1 MRSVLRLGAAFVA
14 ALCVMCV
21 SVFAGEGC
29 SECEKRSNED
39 IIVLQRNMIARDNTS
54 FKAEDVYNAAKEYID
69 SLAEDG
75 SWKDIDYLTTP
86 SVTFPA
92 HAHIERLRMIA
103 RAYTIPNQPLFES
116 EEAREAIE
124 RALPVVESK
133 VLKMTNGVRQTP
145 GNWWWWNLS
154 IPPKLGFILVSVEG
168 KIDTE
173 VYNTSLESIK
183 WCLQHPMDWYLKG
196 LTGQATNSVDAIK
209 GNLYYSALTNNS
221 ANIEFIMSEF
231 EKNLKVARVP
241 FEGIAFDN
249 AFIAH
254 NMIDFYGYYSTTVLD
269 TVNVLEY
276 VKNTKYAP
284 GDDVLDTFSAC
295 LLDGAFWTVYQ
306 NYRELGASG
315 RSMYG
320 PFTTNSTSSVMTGL
334 RYLASFDNTYRDKA
348 QSMLDKIESGYEAN
362 TGYKFFSSADFG
374 VKKSDNSYVSV
385 RMSSSRIKA
394 AEAWGGNGQTNLF
407 MGDGCMWIYN
417 DAKKVYDTNMLACLD
432 WTRLAGTTVIK
443 NAVPLKYW
451 SSYFAAEP
459 FVGGVSTGKNGVQLM
474 NLSHIS
480 LPLSAQKSWFFFDD
494 EVVCMGSRIT
504 AQSDD
509 ETHTVVDQ
517 REQTSGNTVVNG
529 KALPSGIYSGVLE
542 DTAWIADEGI
552 GYYFPNKTDVNFE
565 RNTRTGSW
573 KLLAGSQSDRELS
586 AEISS
591 IYINHGKQAKDKKYC
606 YAALPNADAAKVK
619 EYANGSTFEVIEN
632 SDSVHAVRD
641 LSSNSTGMVFWPKNR
656 GMLSAVTA
664 NDSAYYDGIRPRAIS
679 ERNTR
684 TSTVTVKGRKGTVSA
699 DSLYGAQT
707 FAVSENRISGDV
719 YLTVNW
725 FDDRNAKNGSYWKVG
740 YLTPNGARYTE
751 SVPYRYTDKWTTTVL
766 KLENT
771 QFSGTVTG

>member
-29 SECEKRSNED
+29 SECGKRSNED

-154 IPPKLGFILVSVEG
+154 IPPKLGFILASVEG

-173 VYNTSLESIK
+173 VYNTSAESIK

-269 TVNVLEY
+269 TMNVLEY

-417 DAKKVYDTNMLACLD
+417 DAKKVYDTNMLA
-432 WTRLAGTTVIK
+432 
-443 NAVPLKYW
+443 
-451 SSYFAAEP
+451 
-459 FVGGVSTGKNGVQLM
+459 
-474 NLSHIS
+474 
-480 LPLSAQKSWFFFDD
+480 
-494 EVVCMGSRIT
+494 
-504 AQSDD
+504 
-509 ETHTVVDQ
+509 
-517 REQTSGNTVVNG
+517 
-529 KALPSGIYSGVLE
+529 
-542 DTAWIADEGI
+542 
-552 GYYFPNKTDVNFE
+552 
-565 RNTRTGSW
+565 
-573 KLLAGSQSDRELS
+573 
-586 AEISS
+586 
-591 IYINHGKQAKDKKYC
+591 
-606 YAALPNADAAKVK
+606 
-619 EYANGSTFEVIEN
+619 
-632 SDSVHAVRD
+632 
-641 LSSNSTGMVFWPKNR
+641 
-656 GMLSAVTA
+656 
-664 NDSAYYDGIRPRAIS
+664 
-679 ERNTR
+679 
-684 TSTVTVKGRKGTVSA
+684 
-699 DSLYGAQT
+699 
-707 FAVSENRISGDV
+707 VSENRISGDV

-751 SVPYRYTDKWTTTVL
+751 SVPYRYTDEWTTTVL

-771 QFSGTVTG
+771 QFSGTGLMEDGVELAIIHNNAVVDVTKDKYTVTEDTYSVTNGVPELHYGPIIESISLRGVNAAEEAYAEECDGIAVDAPCAIYREVSGGKIRLYLSNPLQNGATVNVTLDGLYDAEEKSDGVVVKNAGGKTVISADTEDGITYEVTLIGK